1 MLRIVYVQSWRRKAA
16 ENSFD
21 RARVSL
27 ASLGLRQVDELPILV
42 AVDASYCTPLIGLSR
57 RGSPHYFQAFEI
69 RRVSHNLEIYRIRIV
84 SLGPVLFLPLLMLRL
99 VRRRLASQLDP
110 CGPVGVGLMVNG
122 RRLDVHAAGHG
133 RAAQRGRGA
142 FKDLVLCMPR
152 PGLDFPLKPPPWR
165 YMAKEH
171 GRQNFPIAVLLQ
183 IDQ

>member
-1 MLRIVYVQSWRRKAA
+1 MCLCPLASAARPPSTSIEVAHVVMLRIVYVQSWRRKAA

-110 CGPVGVGLMVNG
+110 CGPVGVGLMVSRNEPTK
-122 RRLDVHAAGHG
+122 L
-133 RAAQRGRGA
+133 
-142 FKDLVLCMPR
+142 LVL
-152 PGLDFPLKPPPWR
+152 F
-165 YMAKEH
+165 
-171 GRQNFPIAVLLQ
+171 LLLSLEN
-183 IDQ
+183 III